1 MKLIFILTRIWSLFL
16 RYGHTRVQAPSN
28 KSDPLNK
35 LSKWVHNQRTHYW
48 MYIKGEK
55 SCMNEERI
63 EELEALG
70 FEWRVKP
77 GRAKKGGDTIE
88 LQSPLAQSQETI
100 DIVLP
105 RLPSPKEDNDDTPNN
120 EESRQELAEAPTTT
134 GSINE

>member
-1 MKLIFILTRIWSLFL
+1 
-16 RYGHTRVQAPSN
+16 
-28 KSDPLNK
+28 
-35 LSKWVHNQRTHYW
+35 

-77 GRAKKGGDTIE
+77 GRAKKGGDTDGATKQSTV
-88 LQSPLAQSQETI
+88 QSPLAQSQETI

-120 EESRQELAEAPTTT
+120 EESRQKLAEAPTTT
-134 GSINE
+134 DSNE

>member
-1 MKLIFILTRIWSLFL
+1 
-16 RYGHTRVQAPSN
+16 
-28 KSDPLNK
+28 
-35 LSKWVHNQRTHYW
+35 
-48 MYIKGEK
+48 
-55 SCMNEERI
+55 MNEERI